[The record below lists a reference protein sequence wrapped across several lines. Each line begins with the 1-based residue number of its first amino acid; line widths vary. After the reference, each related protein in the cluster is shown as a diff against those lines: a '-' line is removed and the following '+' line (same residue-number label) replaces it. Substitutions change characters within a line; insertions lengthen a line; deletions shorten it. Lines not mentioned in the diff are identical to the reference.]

1 MRSAGRGTGE
11 KDKASRTLRRDWL
24 ILLALVV
31 VAVIFLS
38 LFPEKTE
45 GAKEVGRD
53 YLVEMVTILPAVM
66 IMMGLFNV
74 FVSKDLV
81 ARYLGKAAGLKGM
94 LLALFLGMLPTGPL
108 YVAFPLALMILKKG
122 ARISNA
128 VVFLSAWACIKLP
141 QELVE
146 LQFLGL
152 EFMAV
157 RLGLTVVFV
166 ILMGL
171 AVELIIERTDGGW
184 TDVSE
189 GVKR

>member
-1 MRSAGRGTGE
+1 MSAAGKEMGDRG
-11 KDKASRTLRRDWL
+11 KVRKTLIRDWL
-24 ILLALVV
+24 IFLALAAGAVIV
-31 VAVIFLS
+31 VA
-38 LFPEKTE
+38 LFPEK
-45 GAKEVGRD
+45 ADAVRDVGRD
-53 YLVEMVTILPAVM
+53 YAVEMVTILPAAMV
-66 IMMGLFNV
+66 MMGLFGV
-74 FVSKDLV
+74 FVSSEMVVK
-81 ARYLGKAAGLKGM
+81 YLGKAAGLKGM

-157 RLGLTVVFV
+157 RLGLTIALV
-166 ILMGL
+166 ILMAL
-171 AVELIIERTDGGW
+171 AVEKIIERTDGERPA
-184 TDVSE
+184 VCE
-189 GVKR
+189 GVE